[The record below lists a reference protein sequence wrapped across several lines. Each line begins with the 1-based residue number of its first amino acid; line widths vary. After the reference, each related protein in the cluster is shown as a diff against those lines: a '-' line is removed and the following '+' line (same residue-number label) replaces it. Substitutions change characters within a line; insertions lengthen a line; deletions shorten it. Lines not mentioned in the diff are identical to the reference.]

1 MSRKSFASLPV
12 FAAAALGGVAGFA
25 PDAAASSRFTIE
37 NQSDTQVHV
46 YIYSGGDTF
55 CTLEEKVKY
64 LSAGETDSY
73 GCTGNG
79 KNQCKIQ
86 LYAKEN
92 LICKSDRNTCNSN
105 AIKRENNSEMRIT
118 GSLESGFSC
127 AF

>member
-1 MSRKSFASLPV
+1 MSRKSFASLLPI
-12 FAAAALGGVAGFA
+12 ATAALGLAAAMA
-25 PDAAASSRFTIE
+25 PNAAASSRFTIE

-118 GSLESGFSC
+118 GSLETGFDC
-127 AF
+127 TF